1 MIPHD
6 KCIHIVYGA
15 ITFVVAHFF
24 LSGWIALGIVVF
36 IGFAKEAHDAFV
48 NWKATGSIHEGPHGV
63 EFMDALATI
72 AGGILAALPLFKP
85 ALFA

>member
-1 MIPHD
+1 
-6 KCIHIVYGA
+6 
-15 ITFVVAHFF
+15 
-24 LSGWIALGIVVF
+24 
-36 IGFAKEAHDAFV
+36 V

-85 ALFA
+85 SLFS

>member
-6 KCIHIVYGA
+6 KALHIIYGA
-15 ITFVVAHFF
+15 VTFV
-24 LSGWIALGIVVF
+24 IAYLFTTVWL
-36 IGFAKEAHDAFV
+36 GFAAVVAIACAKEVHDAFV